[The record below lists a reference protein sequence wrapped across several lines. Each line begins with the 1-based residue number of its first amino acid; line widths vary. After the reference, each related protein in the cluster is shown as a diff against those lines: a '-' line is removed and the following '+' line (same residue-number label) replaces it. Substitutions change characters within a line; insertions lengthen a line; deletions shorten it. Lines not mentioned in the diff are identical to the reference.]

1 MRPLEGDIEGGK
13 YIFGMLTLGRIGS
26 KNGRLENKRGILK
39 KSIKGVLNLGRES
52 LQIPEVSESLRSVSP
67 GL

>member
-1 MRPLEGDIEGGK
+1 VILRAVNIF
-13 YIFGMLTLGRIGS
+13 FGMLTPGRIGS
-26 KNGRLENKRGILK
+26 KNGRLENKRGIPK
-39 KSIKGVLNLGRES
+39 KSIRGVLNLESES